1 MNNTLSVSCKSA
13 VLVNPGLATRWQLP
27 PRLFTPI
34 HTFCSHTLRTIAIN
48 RHLALPNSSQ
58 LVAQIA
64 NRQGEAELEHFQQIR
79 HEQVPTTDATDEKHG
94 SHHFLHLDGD
104 VGMTIRQCPVRSRKN
119 EYRHCDEEETKHKDD
134 IGAEGA
140 KGKSQSQESKSDQ
153 AKRET
158 GIKLCFGCGDFGGRV
173 REGRVGSFGVEHG
186 TAGECEPCGAKGSED
201 EEGEC
206 VAEKPFHDAGDELEN
221 AAKVKRESYS
231 CSSSAA
237 RMVPAHELEGYGHGG
252 DEEPDK
258 A

>member
-1 MNNTLSVSCKSA
+1 
-13 VLVNPGLATRWQLP
+13 
-27 PRLFTPI
+27 
-34 HTFCSHTLRTIAIN
+34 
-48 RHLALPNSSQ
+48 
-58 LVAQIA
+58 
-64 NRQGEAELEHFQQIR
+64 
-79 HEQVPTTDATDEKHG
+79 
-94 SHHFLHLDGD
+94 
-104 VGMTIRQCPVRSRKN
+104 MTIRQCPVRSRKN

-134 IGAEGA
+134 ISAEGA

-158 GIKLCFGCGDFGGRV
+158 GIELCFGCGDFGGRV

-206 VAEKPFHDAGDELEN
+206 VAEKPLHDAGDELED
-221 AAKVKRESYS
+221 AAKVKGECYS